1 MGFPK
6 SIGSPVYIFFTN
18 SFLNNSGSPT
28 NICDNDN
35 YNDNDD
41 DDNDDDDDDNDNDI
55 FTKMISSA
63 NPYAKELENDIDL
76 LITS

>member
-1 MGFPK
+1 M
-6 SIGSPVYIFFTN
+6 SNYIYLNDEWMLLN
-18 SFLNNSGSPT
+18 SKYMISCNQ
-28 NICDNDN
+28 
-35 YNDNDD
+35 Y
-41 DDNDDDDDDNDNDI
+41 NDDDDDDNDI